1 FFFSFLLIKDMLTNT
16 THIMTSFLFK
26 IMIIGADHGGLS
38 LKAAL
43 KHEAQAW
50 GVHVIDVGTHDDA
63 SVDYPD
69 MAHALVRALAEHQ
82 DTTETKDVGILHLKP
97 DVCGVLVCGSGIGM
111 SMAANRTKGVRAALC
126 HNAATAELA
135 RRHNNANVLVLGGR
149 LLAKETATEMLR
161 LFMTT
166 PFDAGRHTQRVL
178 KIDRLS

>member
-1 FFFSFLLIKDMLTNT
+1 MLTNA

-38 LKAAL
+38 LKEAI
-43 KHEAQAW
+43 KQEAQAW
-50 GVHVIDVGTHDDA
+50 GVQVIDVGTCSEA

-69 MAHALVRALAEHQ
+69 IAQALVQELAKHQ
-82 DTTETKDVGILHLKP
+82 NKAETKDAGVLHLKP

-111 SMAANRTKGVRAALC
+111 SMAANRVKGVRAALC
-126 HNAATAELA
+126 HDAATAELA

-149 LLAKETATEMLR
+149 LLEKTTATEMLR